1 MLCSLPKP
9 FLDIMG
15 IYLWPLLLVKH
26 QKEMR
31 AEWAPQ
37 IPVLYAKW
45 SACVCVCVP
54 MCVCVHARMHAC
66 TCSFVHVLNSLRHY
80 ETNKKNYNYFRWKV
94 FFISKASRNL
104 EVN

>member
-45 SACVCVCVP
+45 SVCVCVCTCA
-54 MCVCVHARMHAC
+54 CVCTHVRTHAPVHLCMC
-66 TCSFVHVLNSLRHY
+66 
-80 ETNKKNYNYFRWKV
+80 
-94 FFISKASRNL
+94 
-104 EVN
+104 